1 MDPGERTTGTRD
13 EHYNLIAVLYHAL
26 EGADTMV
33 SYILDAEATGDE
45 QLASFFREAQDTY
58 RHLAERAKE
67 LLGILEVP
75 PEEGISPGGISGGIP
90 PAEEAGGITAGTISG
105 GIPPDDVRAEEAGAP
120 TGDAPP
126 PRAVPPDAPRTETP
140 PPRMGD
146 APASPSEEPPS
157 EEHLPRQGP

>member
-1 MDPGERTTGTRD
+1 MDPGEHITGTRD

-26 EGADTMV
+26 EGADTIE

-45 QLASFFREAQDTY
+45 QLASFFREAQDTH

-67 LLGILEVP
+67 QLGILEVP
-75 PEEGISPGGISGGIP
+75 PEGGISPSGISGGIP
-90 PAEEAGGITAGTISG
+90 PAEEGGITPGTISG
-105 GIPPDDVRAEEAGAP
+105 GIPPDDGQAEETGAP
-120 TGDAPP
+120 TGDDAPP

-146 APASPSEEPPS
+146 APPSPSEEPPS